1 VNPYGV
7 TLRARLRVVLL
18 IVGVVLVVG
27 GFLSLLALNRVDSD
41 ARALVDHVSPATV
54 QSAALTEAYLDEE
67 TGVRG
72 YLLSHDESFLEPYQ
86 NGLAASTAAVAA
98 IRSYLPDA
106 RVGAA
111 LGMVTAASDAWRTEY
126 AEPAIAAAKAAPAGQ
141 QPSIQANLGKTRF
154 DTLRAKVDALSM
166 AISVDRN
173 TGHSRLDGALT
184 RLRMVGATAFLLV
197 ALAAVGLWFA
207 LRRLVLRPVA
217 HLIALTR
224 GGAAGHFEQT
234 VTVRGPGEFGALAD
248 DVEAMRSRIVAE
260 LYSSRRAEAEIRAQ
274 AEALDAQSAELAEQ
288 AGELRRS
295 NEELEQFA
303 YVASHDLQEPL
314 RKVASFCQL
323 LQKRYSG
330 QLDERADQYI
340 EFAVD
345 GATRMQQLIIDL
357 LAFSRVGRSSEF
369 TEAVDTARSLGHAL
383 SALEQTLAE
392 THADIEVRELPTL
405 PGDATLL
412 TQLFQN
418 LIGNAVKFRTP
429 DAAPRVQLAAERE
442 GEFWHFTCIDNG
454 IGIEADYAERVF
466 VIFQRL
472 HPKDRYPGTGIG
484 LALCRKI
491 VEHHGGRIWL
501 ETGPHPWGG
510 GSVIHW
516 TLPAKA

>member
-274 AEALDAQSAELAEQ
+274 AEALDA
-288 AGELRRS
+288 
-295 NEELEQFA
+295 
-303 YVASHDLQEPL
+303 
-314 RKVASFCQL
+314 
-323 LQKRYSG
+323 
-330 QLDERADQYI
+330 
-340 EFAVD
+340 
-345 GATRMQQLIIDL
+345 
-357 LAFSRVGRSSEF
+357 
-369 TEAVDTARSLGHAL
+369 
-383 SALEQTLAE
+383 
-392 THADIEVRELPTL
+392 
-405 PGDATLL
+405 
-412 TQLFQN
+412 
-418 LIGNAVKFRTP
+418 
-429 DAAPRVQLAAERE
+429 
-442 GEFWHFTCIDNG
+442 
-454 IGIEADYAERVF
+454 
-466 VIFQRL
+466 
-472 HPKDRYPGTGIG
+472 
-484 LALCRKI
+484 
-491 VEHHGGRIWL
+491 
-501 ETGPHPWGG
+501 
-510 GSVIHW
+510 
-516 TLPAKA
+516 